1 MPLERHAANTV
12 TGLRTQLSLSLSPQ
26 LSGQQTPALPWP
38 GGSTCPGLCGLHE
51 VQL

>member
-26 LSGQQTPALPWP
+26 LSGQQTPALLLP
-38 GGSTCPGLCGLHE
+38 GGSPGLCGLHE